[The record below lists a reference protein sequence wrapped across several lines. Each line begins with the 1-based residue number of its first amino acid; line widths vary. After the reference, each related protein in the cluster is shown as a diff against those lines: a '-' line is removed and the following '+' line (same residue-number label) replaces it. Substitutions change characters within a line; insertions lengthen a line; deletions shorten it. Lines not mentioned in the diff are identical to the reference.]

1 MRNPY
6 PFGPTRRIAALIY
19 GAVFAACAVWAQ
31 PDATAAPTAATQLT
45 GVWRLVRYVD
55 TPDKAQPIYAFGE
68 HPVGQF
74 IFTPEGNF
82 SISIMRNPPAPEATT
97 VDIDPDA
104 CIPAWYCSYF
114 GTYRLA
120 ESGKQWIARVE
131 GGNIPSYLNTNQTRS
146 FELSGDRLRISES
159 YEEGGRTVR
168 AERVLERVH

>member
-1 MRNPY
+1 MKNLHLS
-6 PFGPTRRIAALIY
+6 TARRRLA
-19 GAVFAACAVWAQ
+19 GVVCGAVWAGSVAVL
-31 PDATAAPTAATQLT
+31 PAAAAPNAGPQLT

-55 TPDKAQPIYAFGE
+55 TPDNAQPIYAFGE

-74 IFTPEGNF
+74 IFTPEGSF
-82 SISIMRNPPAPEATT
+82 SINIMRNPPAPETAT

-120 ESGKQWIARVE
+120 ESGRQWIARVE
-131 GGNIPSYLNTNQTRS
+131 GGNIPSYVGTNQTRS

-168 AERVLERVH
+168 AERVLERVQ